1 MQTAAHHEK
10 TKNKTKW
17 NNHPLVS
24 SRSSLSFSLRGQLGL
39 RTRSAGRLGLGANG
53 ISFMGVL
60 SSVSSDAACWS
71 QSRRPTGV
79 SGVSE
84 SASCSSGVL
93 SSISNEDCS
102 CSLSSTGK
110 RGERQDG
117 WEEKTMDEWM
127 TGIPKTIKKQ
137 KKKKN
142 VRTLYRDLTQ
152 TSEPGSDE
160 ALPGKS
166 TVRASWTACLSRLSR
181 ANIQW
186 GFTCCCFNTFFTC
199 AQSRKFN
206 VSVRKSCV
214 SLNLLT
220 RGMSVLT
227 LKWSNLLHLGSWTA
241 PPAGC
246 SVTLRRREVRLGAPA
261 GYWSAA
267 SCPASGCFLSS
278 S

>member
-1 MQTAAHHEK
+1 MKKQRTKQSETITLWFLVVVLLVFRWGGSWGWGRGLQGGWGWVQTGSRLWAFCPACLLTPPAGRRVGDLWECQECRGRRPAPQGCCPLSQTRTAAAV
-10 TKNKTKW
+10 W
-17 NNHPLVS
+17 A
-24 SRSSLSFSLRGQLGL
+24 LRGREG
-39 RTRSAGRLGLGANG
+39 SGRMDGRKKRWMNE
-53 ISFMGVL
+53 
-60 SSVSSDAACWS
+60 WQES
-71 QSRRPTGV
+71 QKLLKS
-79 SGVSE
+79 
-84 SASCSSGVL
+84 
-93 SSISNEDCS
+93 
-102 CSLSSTGK
+102 
-110 RGERQDG
+110 
-117 WEEKTMDEWM
+117 
-127 TGIPKTIKKQ
+127 
-137 KKKKN
+137 KKKN
-142 VRTLYRDLTQ
+142 VCTLYRDLTQ

-267 SCPASGCFLSS
+267 SCPGSGCFLSS